1 MQLHFTSQLCLMKS
15 SLQIFLILFLLS
27 CDKPLPSLEG
37 INLNDWK
44 DDKSGCN
51 GIRLSMAPTI
61 IDQKEKLLSLTETQ
75 IIKLLG
81 KPDVNELYKRNE
93 KFYRYYFTNGPSCVS
108 KEAPQYMNLRF
119 NAMGL
124 MKEVVVE

>member
-1 MQLHFTSQLCLMKS
+1 MKLC
-15 SLQIFLILFLLS
+15 SLLLALILLS
-27 CDKPLPSLEG
+27 CSKPLPSLDG
-37 INLNDWK
+37 INLDEWK
-44 DDKSGCN
+44 DDKFGCN
-51 GIRLSMAPTI
+51 GKRMAMSTI
-61 IDQKEKLLSLTETQ
+61 MLAQKEKLLSLDETQ

-93 KFYRYYFTNGPSCVS
+93 KFYRYYLTNGPECAAN
-108 KEAPQYMNLRF
+108 KAPQYMNLRF

>member
-1 MQLHFTSQLCLMKS
+1 MKYITLLIS
-15 SLQIFLILFLLS
+15 IFFILFS
-27 CDKPLPSLEG
+27 CDKPMPIFDG
-37 INLNDWK
+37 IDLNKWK
-44 DDKSGCN
+44 DDKNGCK
-51 GIRLSMAPTI
+51 GIRLAMSPNMVA
-61 IDQKEKLLSLTETQ
+61 QKEKLLSLTETQ

-93 KFYRYYFTNGPSCVS
+93 KFYRYYFTNGPGCGSSRV
-108 KEAPQYMNLRF
+108 PQYMNLRF